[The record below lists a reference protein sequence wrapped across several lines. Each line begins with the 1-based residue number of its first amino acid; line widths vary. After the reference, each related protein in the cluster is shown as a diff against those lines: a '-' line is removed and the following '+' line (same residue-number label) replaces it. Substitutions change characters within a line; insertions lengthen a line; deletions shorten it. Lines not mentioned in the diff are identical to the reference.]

1 MGIAMALS
9 AEPVSDSDHGVI
21 DAEITHAKI
30 VDAKIVN
37 GKIVDGRI
45 IDGRVVN
52 DNDPGSKVARGRRIG
67 TDNLHKEIIAFGWLG
82 LAILLLLLWK

>member
-1 MGIAMALS
+1 MALI
-9 AEPVSDSDHGVI
+9 AEPVSDSDYGVI

-30 VDAKIVN
+30 VGAKIID

-52 DNDPGSKVARGRRIG
+52 DNDPVSQTARGKRVG
-67 TDNLHKEIIAFGWLG
+67 TENLQKEIIAVGWLG